1 MRAAQSEQYRN
12 LDFRGKANH
21 DGIIVWDQKG
31 VVIMWQDGHR
41 SRFSWQALRGNCTC
55 TECQSQSLAHT
66 AQAAVERNAA

>member
-1 MRAAQSEQYRN
+1 MRAFQSEQHRSHDSY
-12 LDFRGKANH
+12 GKMNQ

-55 TECQSQSLAHT
+55 ADCQSQDLKQS
-66 AQAAVERNAA
+66 AVERNAA